1 MGCQIS
7 QGIRSVLHIDARHKI
22 WVSSV
27 FDERRDGTFG
37 NGINRMI
44 VPVVLHPAKSN
55 KQAARLCAPRVG

>member
-1 MGCQIS
+1 MGGQIS
-7 QGIRSVLHIDARHKI
+7 QGIQCVFHIDAGHKI
-22 WVSSV
+22 GVSVV

-55 KQAARLCAPRVG
+55 KQAAGLYAPRVG